1 MVTEVKPVGASGCVG
16 WGRCCEGAWGS
27 SVNDGNVP
35 FLDGGVCYVKL
46 ETLYLRMSLN
56 VDYSLKIKNLT
67 SK

>member
-1 MVTEVKPVGASGCVG
+1 M
-16 WGRCCEGAWGS
+16 
-27 SVNDGNVP
+27 NDGNVP

-67 SK
+67 SKSQGPTV